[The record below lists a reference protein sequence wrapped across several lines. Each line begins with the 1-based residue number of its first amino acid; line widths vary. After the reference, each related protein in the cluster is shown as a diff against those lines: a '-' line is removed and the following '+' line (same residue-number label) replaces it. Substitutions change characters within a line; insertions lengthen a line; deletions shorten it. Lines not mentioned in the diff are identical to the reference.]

1 MNHRVYNESHI
12 QQLISNND
20 FAEASKYL
28 FELQCNDWKL
38 CRDNYEQLKN
48 VQIKKFQFDAFSIK
62 AQFNPGR
69 IVSTSAKVDP
79 KSIQQRKCFLCE
91 ENLPAEQK
99 GILYK
104 DEYIILIN
112 PFPIFPIHF
121 TLTNVQHQPQRI
133 ADTFPYLLDFSKDLS
148 KYFTVIYNGPR
159 CGASAPDHLH
169 FQAGNKFFMPIDDEA
184 DLIANEF
191 GSDVIQ
197 SDNLTI
203 QTVDDGLRKFLLI
216 ECNDK
221 EILIQAF
228 KSFYNAY
235 SELMKENQE
244 PLMNLISYCDVEFGW
259 RVIVFLREKHRSHHY
274 FEEGEKQILVSPA
287 AIDLG
292 GVCIFPKEKDFEK
305 INKDLIREIF
315 TEVFIDKSKLDE
327 LNFRLKKIFN
337 R

>member
-197 SDNLTI
+197 SDNLII

-216 ECNDK
+216 ECSDK
-221 EILIQAF
+221 DLLIQTF
-228 KSFYNAY
+228 DNFYNAY
-235 SELMKENQE
+235 SELIKENQE
-244 PLMNLISYCDVEFGW
+244 PLMNLISFYDVEFGW
-259 RVIVFLREKHRSHHY
+259 RIIVFLREKHRSHHY
-274 FEEGEKQILVSPA
+274 FEEGENQILVSPA